1 MPTMVGKEK
10 ERGEGMQLKTGMP
23 KKTLDTAL
31 CCWFCFGLFPSEKK
45 LFITFT
51 TGIRFYLFSYL
62 NIYILLMFLY
72 F

>member
-10 ERGEGMQLKTGMP
+10 ERGKERGKGMQLKTGMP

-31 CCWFCFGLFPSEKK
+31 RVK
-45 LFITFT
+45 I
-51 TGIRFYLFSYL
+51 
-62 NIYILLMFLY
+62 NIVFQN